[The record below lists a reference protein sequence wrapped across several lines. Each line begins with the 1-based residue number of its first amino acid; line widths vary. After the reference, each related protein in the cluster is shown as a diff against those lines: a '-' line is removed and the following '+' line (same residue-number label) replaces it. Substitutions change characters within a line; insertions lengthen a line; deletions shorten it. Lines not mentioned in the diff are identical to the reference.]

1 MTKAEANQ
9 ILDRVKNGI
18 PTSNI
23 QITEALLTTGDIG
36 VNEANRGAR
45 VAGSLPRTNLSAWEE
60 PCESLVG

>member
-18 PTSNI
+18 PTSSI
-23 QITEALLTTGDIG
+23 QITEALITTGDIG
-36 VNEANRGAR
+36 VNEANRSLGVVR
-45 VAGSLPRTNLSAWEE
+45 SLPRAGLSTLEE